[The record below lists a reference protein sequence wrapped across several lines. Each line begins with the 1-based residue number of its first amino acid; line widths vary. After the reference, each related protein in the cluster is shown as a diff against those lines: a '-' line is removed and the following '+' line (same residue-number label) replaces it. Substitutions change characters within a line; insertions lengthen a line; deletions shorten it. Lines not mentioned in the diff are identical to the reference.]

1 MEPVTVKE
9 WFLLLLLFAIP
20 IVNVIVLIVFATG
33 NAKPSLVNYS
43 RAIFLWFAVGLG
55 LALLIGVVTALLGG

>member
-9 WFLLLLLFAIP
+9 WFLLLLLFGIP
-20 IVNVIVLIVFATG
+20 LVNIIILIIFATG

-43 RAIFLWFAVGLG
+43 RAILLWFAVGVG
-55 LALLIGVVTALLGG
+55 LAFLGGLVTFLLGG